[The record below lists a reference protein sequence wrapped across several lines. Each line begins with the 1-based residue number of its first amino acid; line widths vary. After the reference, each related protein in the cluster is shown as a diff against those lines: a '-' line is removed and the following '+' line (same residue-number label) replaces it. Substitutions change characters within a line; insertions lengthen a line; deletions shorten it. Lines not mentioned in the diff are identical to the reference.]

1 MDGFNS
7 ARTFNFIFNIMK
19 KKVKNKQNQPAKKQ
33 PAALP
38 KTGLP
43 GTWKYYSLG
52 IILLIS
58 FVIYLPAFDN
68 KLLAWDDENYIK
80 NNPLVYSINLKDIF
94 SQYVMGNY
102 HPLTILTFAIEY
114 QIFGLN
120 ETGYHVVNVLLHLL
134 NVVLVFYAIN
144 LLTNKPAV
152 ALVASL
158 LFGIH
163 PLHVESVAWA
173 AELKD
178 LLYTFFFLASYIFYL
193 KYLTSQQKKLLVFS
207 LLLFCLS
214 LLSKAMAAS
223 LPVVLILTDYFKG
236 RKING
241 KSLLEKL
248 PFILL
253 SIAFGIVAVWA
264 QRSSGATEVVKFD
277 FLQRLVFAC
286 YGFIMYI
293 FQLFFPLNLSAYYP
307 YPIKSTESVPAQYY
321 LYPVLVAGL
330 IFAVL
335 YSLKVTKKFFF
346 GMGFFAITIFL
357 VLQLLPVG
365 GAIIADR
372 YSYVP
377 SIGIFY
383 LAGEGFNLLLNK
395 KLKAP
400 AFVLLAIITLF
411 FSVRTYTRC
420 NIWNNDL
427 TLWNDVI
434 SKYQTVPIAY
444 NNRGLIYLHEG
455 KIDTALNDFNKAI
468 ELKPDYAKAYNN
480 RGTLY
485 INQNKHDEALK
496 DFDKAIEF
504 MPAAEAF
511 HLGRGNALKNK
522 NRIDEALMEYD
533 KAISLKPDF
542 VEAFY
547 SRGNLF
553 MSQGKYSQAIE
564 EYTKAIALNPNNIE
578 SYLNR
583 GNSFRD
589 NKQFDAALKDY
600 EKAII
605 LDPNF
610 ALAYFN
616 RGILFMNRTMNDQA
630 LKDFDKAI
638 QLNPGYVQALHN
650 KGNIFYQEKRFEEA
664 IASFSNAIKIKPDY
678 AASYYSRGLAEY
690 YSGKKDAACLD
701 LKNAVSLGYSS
712 ASAAIAQ
719 ICN

>member
-1 MDGFNS
+1 
-7 ARTFNFIFNIMK
+7 MK
-19 KKVKNKQNQPAKKQ
+19 KKIKNKQNPPAKKQ
-33 PAALP
+33 PAPLP
-38 KTGLP
+38 KTMMAS
-43 GTWKYYSLG
+43 TWKYYGLG

-58 FVIYLPAFDN
+58 FIIYLPVFN
-68 KLLAWDDENYIK
+68 NGLLAWDDENYIK

-114 QIFGLN
+114 QFFGLN
-120 ETGYHVVNVLLHLL
+120 ETGYHVVNVVLHLL
-134 NVVLVFYAIN
+134 NVVLVFYAID
-144 LLTNKPAV
+144 LLTNKPTV

-178 LLYTFFFLASYIFYL
+178 LLYTFFFLASYILYL
-193 KYLTSQQKKLLVFS
+193 KYLTSQQKKLYVFS

-241 KSLLEKL
+241 KMLLEKL

-253 SIAFGIVAVWA
+253 SIALGIVAVWA

-277 FLQRLVFAC
+277 LVQRLVFAC
-286 YGFIMYI
+286 YGFITYI

-307 YPIKSTESVPAQYY
+307 YPIKGTESLPAQYY
-321 LYPVLVAGL
+321 LYPVLLAGL
-330 IFAVL
+330 IFAVF
-335 YSLKVTKKFFF
+335 YSLKFTKKVFF
-346 GMGFFAITIFL
+346 GIGFFAITIFL
-357 VLQLLPVG
+357 VFQLLPVG

-372 YSYVP
+372 YSYIP

-383 LAGEGFNLLLNK
+383 LAGEGFNLLLSK
-395 KLKAP
+395 KLKGP
-400 AFVLLAIITLF
+400 AYVLLAIITVF

-420 NIWNNDL
+420 NVWNNDM

-455 KIDTALNDFNKAI
+455 KIDTALSDFNKAI

-485 INQNKHDEALK
+485 INQNKNDEALK

-504 MPAAEAF
+504 MPGSEAF

-542 VEAFY
+542 AEGYY

-553 MSQGKYSQAIE
+553 MSQGKYAQAIE
-564 EYTKAIALNPNNIE
+564 EYTKAIELNPNNIE
-578 SYLNR
+578 AYLNR

-600 EKAII
+600 EKAIT

-610 ALAYFN
+610 SVAYFN
-616 RGILFMNRTMNDQA
+616 RGTLFMNRLMNDQA
-630 LKDFDKAI
+630 LNDFDKAI
-638 QLNPGYVQALHN
+638 ELNPGYVQAYHN
-650 KGNIFYQEKRFEEA
+650 KGNIFYNEKKYEEA
-664 IASFSNAIKIKPDY
+664 IANFSKAIKIKPDY
-678 AASYYSRGLAEY
+678 AVSMFSRGLAEY
-690 YSGKKDAACLD
+690 YSGKKDAACTDFKSAL
-701 LKNAVSLGYSS
+701 NLGYQS
-712 ASAAIAQ
+712 ASAAILQ
-719 ICN
+719 LCN